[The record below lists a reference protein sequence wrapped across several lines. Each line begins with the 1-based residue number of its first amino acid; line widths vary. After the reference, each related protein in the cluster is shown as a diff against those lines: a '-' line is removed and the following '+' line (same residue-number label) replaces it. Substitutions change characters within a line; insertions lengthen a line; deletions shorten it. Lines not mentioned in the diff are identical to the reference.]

1 MERKKK
7 NLLELTR
14 ITCEDY
20 RALEKLPVV
29 LACDNVRSMMNV
41 GSLLRTCDAFLIGE
55 VLLGGITGCPPH
67 PEIAKTALGADRSV
81 RWRHVDDLYAE
92 LRRFKEEGWRI
103 AALEQ
108 THNSVP
114 LQEFI
119 PACDE
124 RYVLVVG
131 NEVQGVDQRIVDLAD
146 TALEIPQCGTKH
158 SLNVSVSGG
167 IALWHF
173 FSNINNYK
181 DT

>member
-7 NLLELTR
+7 NILELTR

-81 RWRHVDDLYAE
+81 RWRHVEDLYAE
-92 LRRFKEEGWRI
+92 LSSFKEQGWRI

-119 PACDE
+119 PAAGE
-124 RYVLVVG
+124 RYVLIVG

-173 FSNINNYK
+173 FTNIK
-181 DT
+181 LK

>member
-1 MERKKK
+1 MWA
-7 NLLELTR
+7 LLG
-14 ITCEDY
+14 
-20 RALEKLPVV
+20 
-29 LACDNVRSMMNV
+29 N
-41 GSLLRTCDAFLIGE
+41 
-55 VLLGGITGCPPH
+55 LLGGITGCPPH

-124 RYVLVVG
+124 RYVLV
-131 NEVQGVDQRIVDLAD
+131 L
-146 TALEIPQCGTKH
+146 
-158 SLNVSVSGG
+158 SL
-167 IALWHF
+167 IH
-173 FSNINNYK
+173 I
-181 DT
+181 